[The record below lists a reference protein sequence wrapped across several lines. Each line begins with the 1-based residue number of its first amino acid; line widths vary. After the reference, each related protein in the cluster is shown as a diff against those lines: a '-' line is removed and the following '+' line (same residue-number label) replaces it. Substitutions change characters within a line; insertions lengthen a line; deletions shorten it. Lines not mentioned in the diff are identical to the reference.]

1 MTPENDYPDFVARFY
16 DTIYGHLRT
25 ATDAEFYLKRMA
37 EAKGPVLEI
46 GTGTGRLFVEAL
58 RRGADIT
65 GIDNSPAMI
74 EVLRSKLE
82 PADRSRVLIMDARRL
97 SLARRFGLIVAPF
110 RVFSHL
116 LSVED
121 QLSVLNSVC
130 DHLRPDGYFLFDV
143 YVPNPK
149 YILEGLDG
157 LVDFEGEYE
166 PGRRLKRMSHMT
178 ADLVNQ
184 LSHVRMKFEWEEG
197 GRRIE
202 REWSFTLRFFFRF
215 ELEHLV
221 HLSKL
226 KAEAFYGDFAGSPLK
241 PDSKEF
247 VILCRKA

>member
-1 MTPENDYPDFVARFY
+1 MSAENDYPDFVARFY
-16 DTIYGHLRT
+16 DTIYGQLRT
-25 ATDAEFYLKRMA
+25 GTDAEFYLKRMT
-37 EAKGPVLEI
+37 ETEGPVLEI

-82 PADRSRVLIMDARRL
+82 PADRSRLLVMDARHL

-121 QLSVLNSVC
+121 QLGVLNRIY
-130 DHLRPDGYFLFDV
+130 DHLRPGGYFLFDV
-143 YVPNPK
+143 FVPNLK
-149 YILEGLDG
+149 YILEGLNG
-157 LVDFEGEYE
+157 QVDFEGEYA
-166 PGRRLKRMSHMT
+166 PGRPLKRTSRMT
-178 ADLVNQ
+178 ADPVNQ

-197 GRRIE
+197 GRRLE

-221 HLSKL
+221 QLSRL
-226 KAEAFYGDFAGSPLK
+226 KMEAFYGDFAGGPLQ

-247 VILCRKA
+247 VILCRRA